1 MDMDQPSLA
10 RVDLEDTDLLLAK
23 EATATVLAS
32 LVREATVTELAQP
45 RVVRADLED
54 QQSLAREAVVLAL
67 GGMTPKPARPT
78 CLPSQAREDLDQ
90 EVVDTEGISGE
101 SP

>member
-32 LVREATVTELAQP
+32 LVVEATVTELAQP
-45 RVVRADLED
+45 RVVRADLE
-54 QQSLAREAVVLAL
+54 
-67 GGMTPKPARPT
+67 G
-78 CLPSQAREDLDQ
+78 
-90 EVVDTEGISGE
+90 
-101 SP
+101 